1 MKVKAMEES
10 MNMIEW
16 VTFLSVDQNYL
27 IDNLRVN
34 FEWIFF
40 EDGLLLS
47 LELFTQKKFSS
58 LWDQI
63 EFKSEV
69 LYLKFHLF

>member
-1 MKVKAMEES
+1 MEES

-16 VTFLSVDQNYL
+16 VTFLSVDQNYQ